1 VASED
6 LVRKINALLR
16 IAGGVPEPEKLEDD
30 EWGKRWQELKWAAKS
45 GFLVFKF
52 DN

>member
-16 IAGGVPEPEKLEDD
+16 IKGGVPEPEKLEDD
-30 EWGKRWQELKWAAKS
+30 DWGKRWQELKWAAKC
-45 GFLVFKF
+45 GFMDFKF
-52 DN
+52 ND